1 MTLDE
6 ANIEARRADGFE
18 STFTTQLED
27 QSKPVETAEEPE
39 TQLVFQQPAE
49 LQVKKN
55 DLFDEMRAEIELEAQ
70 QEDVSEQ
77 LYMLQKKHKEI
88 SERVQTILM
97 DTVDLA
103 INGNRKLKTAM
114 NKNQKVRAELDD
126 YEDFETLGN
135 SAYS

>member
-1 MTLDE
+1 M
-6 ANIEARRADGFE
+6 IE
-18 STFTTQLED
+18 
-27 QSKPVETAEEPE
+27 
-39 TQLVFQQPAE
+39 QPAKQ
-49 LQVKKN
+49 QVKKT
-55 DLFDEMRAEIELEAQ
+55 DLFDEMRTEIELEAA

-114 NKNQKVRAELDD
+114 NKNQRVRAELDD
-126 YEDFETLGN
+126 YEDFETMGN